1 MLFTNKNLKF
11 LLNLLFFFILI
22 GCQLQEPKKKHG
34 ILFLKN
40 RSDKLTINST
50 NKNDVLSIVGQPHT
64 VSINDRDEWI
74 YIERVLTRGSYH
86 RLGKSVL
93 KSNNILVLRFD
104 KYGILKTK
112 TFYDKNDKKI
122 IQFSENN
129 TENDITKK
137 SFVQRFLSSLRA
149 KMYKNRN

>member
-1 MLFTNKNLKF
+1 MGSEMC
-11 LLNLLFFFILI
+11 IRDS
-22 GCQLQEPKKKHG
+22 
-34 ILFLKN
+34 LKN

>member
-1 MLFTNKNLKF
+1 M
-11 LLNLLFFFILI
+11 
-22 GCQLQEPKKKHG
+22 
-34 ILFLKN
+34 
-40 RSDKLTINST
+40 
-50 NKNDVLSIVGQPHT
+50 
-64 VSINDRDEWI
+64 SINDRDEWI